1 MIKMQNHKIKYT
13 NRKFYGKWLYK
24 VTLNLRG
31 CVMLRM
37 HTIDAVKEFCLGP
50 EPIDNQYRYKLEHWR
65 NRDEILAL
73 CEFLESYDKS
83 LYSTR
88 IERNSI
94 DLYTNDLEFYNT
106 AVIKFTQQLRHCFEP
121 SDKSADLLN
130 LNKNCIT
137 VKKLPKDRYN
147 YRVYL
152 LPHKMANDRL
162 GKKRYIDWLKTQVP
176 RVTCTPAVEKWF
188 LATDWN
194 WDRRYILVEDDQTML
209 MMKLRN
215 AEVVGKIYNFVISD
229 K

>member
-1 MIKMQNHKIKYT
+1 MQSQKIKYT
-13 NRKFYGKWLYK
+13 SHKFYGKWLYK

-31 CVMLRM
+31 CAMLRL
-37 HTIDAVKEFCLGP
+37 HTIDVIKEFCKGP
-50 EPIDNQYRYKLEHWR
+50 EPEIDRYRYKLEYWH
-65 NRDEILAL
+65 NREEILAL

-88 IERNSI
+88 VERHCI
-94 DLYTNDLEFYNT
+94 DLYTNDLDFYNT
-106 AVIKFTQQLRHCFEP
+106 AVIKFAVQLKHCFEP
-121 SDKSADLLN
+121 AADAVDILN
-130 LNKNCIT
+130 QNKNSIA

-152 LPHKMANDRL
+152 LPHKMANDLL